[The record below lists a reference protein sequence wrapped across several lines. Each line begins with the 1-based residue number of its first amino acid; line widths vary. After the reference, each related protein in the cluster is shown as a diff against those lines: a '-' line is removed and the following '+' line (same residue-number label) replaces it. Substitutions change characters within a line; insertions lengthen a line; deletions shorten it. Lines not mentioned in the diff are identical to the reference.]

1 MGWDRNISILICVYI
16 KIGIYIF
23 IDPPFPFSKS
33 FSYIQHAQ
41 ESEEYKVLTAQE
53 QKKLREAAAQK
64 DRKGK
69 GGKKRK
75 NRTGRAKKTPKGTKK
90 DKGSTKGPN
99 EDKAEKKG
107 SMQLIPKDQQY
118 KFKELPGLPESPRLS
133 CIFFFNYITTLP
145 F

>member
-1 MGWDRNISILICVYI
+1 MCIFKNRC
-16 KIGIYIF
+16 IYIF

-41 ESEEYKVLTAQE
+41 EKEEYEVLTAQA

-64 DRKGK
+64 HRKGK

-75 NRTGRAKKTPKGTKK
+75 NKTGKAKKTPKGTKK
-90 DKGSTKGPN
+90 DKGSTKGTH
-99 EDKAEKKG
+99 EEKAEKKG
-107 SMQLIPKDQQY
+107 SMQLIPKGQQY
-118 KFKELPGLPESPRLS
+118 KFKELPGLPDSPGLS
-133 CIFFFNYITTLP
+133 CIFFFIYITTLP